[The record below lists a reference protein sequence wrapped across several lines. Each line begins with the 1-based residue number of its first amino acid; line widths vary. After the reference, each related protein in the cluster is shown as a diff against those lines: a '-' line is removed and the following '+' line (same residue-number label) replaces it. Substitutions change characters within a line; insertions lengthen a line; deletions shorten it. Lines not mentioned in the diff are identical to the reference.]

1 MITQPTASNRLTVNE
16 QSKAPSL
23 PLNTKCFDSQDSL
36 TQNNF
41 PGFATRAIHVGQEPD
56 LETGA
61 VTVPIYATSTYVQ
74 QELGKNKGYE
84 YARVSNP
91 TRDRLEKNLAA
102 LEGGIASRVFASGMA
117 AINALF
123 AMYKS
128 GDHVVCGHNLYGGVP
143 RLFNQVLAGYGMEF
157 AYVDTSDAGN
167 VERAIREKT
176 RMVYV
181 ETPTNPLMALSDLA
195 AISKVC
201 HQKKIDLVVDNTF
214 MSPYFQQP
222 IALGAD
228 LVVHSTTKFLNGHS
242 DGLGGVVVCTRPEQ
256 AEQLGFVQKAA
267 GAILSPFEA
276 WLVLRGVKTITVR
289 MQQHDRN
296 GRLVADFLSQHRKVK
311 KVFYPGLPDHPQY
324 ELAQRQMSGFGAM
337 ISFETG
343 SLSNANKLL
352 KGVRV
357 CSFAES
363 LGGVETLISHPA
375 TMTHA
380 AVGEKGRK
388 EIGITNGML
397 RISVGI
403 ENVEDIIADLDQ
415 ALDAI

>member
-1 MITQPTASNRLTVNE
+1 MPNKNH
-16 QSKAPSL
+16 
-23 PLNTKCFDSQDSL
+23 
-36 TQNNF
+36 

-56 LETGA
+56 RETGA

-74 QELGKNKGYE
+74 EEIGKNKGYE

-91 TRDRLEKNLAA
+91 TRTRLEENLAS

-117 AINALF
+117 AINALCTMF
-123 AMYKS
+123 KS
-128 GDHVVCGHNLYGGVP
+128 GDHVVCGNNLYGGVP
-143 RLFNQVLAGYGMEF
+143 RLFNQVLAGYGIEF
-157 AYVDTSDAGN
+157 TYVDTSEVKN
-167 VERAIREKT
+167 VERAIRKST

-181 ETPTNPLMALSDLA
+181 ETPTNPLMALSDIA
-195 AISKVC
+195 AISEVC
-201 HQKKIDLVVDNTF
+201 RRKKIDLVVDNTF

-242 DGLGGVVVCTRPEQ
+242 DGLGGVVVCTKPEQ

-267 GAILSPFEA
+267 GAILSPFEC
-276 WLVLRGVKTITVR
+276 WLVLRGVKTLAAR
-289 MQQHDRN
+289 MEQHDRN
-296 GRLVADFLSQHRKVK
+296 GRAVAEFLAKHRKVK

-324 ELAQRQMSGFGAM
+324 ELARKQMSGFGAM

-343 SLSNANKLL
+343 SLSNANKMLR
-352 KGVRV
+352 KVRV
-357 CSFAES
+357 CSLGES

-388 EIGITNGML
+388 EIGITDGMV

-415 ALDAI
+415 ALAAI